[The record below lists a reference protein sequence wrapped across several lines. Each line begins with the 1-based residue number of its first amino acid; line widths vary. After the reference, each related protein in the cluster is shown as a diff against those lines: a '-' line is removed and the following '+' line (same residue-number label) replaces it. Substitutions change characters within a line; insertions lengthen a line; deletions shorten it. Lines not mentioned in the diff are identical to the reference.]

1 MPTHLCAAPT
11 SGGRAWPRRDG
22 PPRGRARD
30 QSSPCR
36 PSHPRPECPLRAS
49 PTNTFAATERRPP
62 NTADLYHA
70 GSFLA
75 PGLIESGILLPPA
88 ERAYALRR
96 RRWIQAR
103 ARASTSRPVDLAA
116 VAGAADLLAAS
127 VRPSMSTCTSSP
139 AAPRPRAPAPPR
151 CTRRPATCSQQRRS
165 VRGATWPAGSCRHL
179 GRPGSTPAG
188 GRSLHPPWGSLYR
201 RRVSVHG
208 RNTTDVKGCEQRHP
222 VDLGRRGGLSPA
234 PAGNPRRASPYGYE
248 SRPV

>member
-1 MPTHLCAAPT
+1 M
-11 SGGRAWPRRDG
+11 PRRARN
-22 PPRGRARD
+22 PRCGRR
-30 QSSPCR
+30 R
-36 PSHPRPECPLRAS
+36 PTPLRRKNVAH
-49 PTNTFAATERRPP
+49 PTRQICI
-62 NTADLYHA
+62 DA

-165 VRGATWPAGSCRHL
+165 VRGATWPAGSSVTL
-179 GRPGSTPAG
+179 GVLDQHPPAV
-188 GRSLHPPWGSLYR
+188 GRSIPHGGVCTGAVSLSTVATPPTSRVVSNATQSIWEGAEDSR
-201 RRVSVHG
+201 R
-208 RNTTDVKGCEQRHP
+208 P
-222 VDLGRRGGLSPA
+222 RR
-234 PAGNPRRASPYGYE
+234 GNPRRASPYGYE

>member
-1 MPTHLCAAPT
+1 MPTYLCAAPT
-11 SGGRAWPRRDG
+11 SGGRAWPPRDG

-88 ERAYALRR
+88 ERSYALRR

-116 VAGAADLLAAS
+116 VAGAADLRISVSSGTPRPANSRSAAATNAARAWLRRPPADADTGRAWRPWVGACCGPPPDPLDTPDS
-127 VRPSMSTCTSSP
+127 WPALRCGPPLETPSMEFG
-139 AAPRPRAPAPPR
+139 RAG
-151 CTRRPATCSQQRRS
+151 QR
-165 VRGATWPAGSCRHL
+165 
-179 GRPGSTPAG
+179 
-188 GRSLHPPWGSLYR
+188 
-201 RRVSVHG
+201 
-208 RNTTDVKGCEQRHP
+208 
-222 VDLGRRGGLSPA
+222 
-234 PAGNPRRASPYGYE
+234 
-248 SRPV
+248 